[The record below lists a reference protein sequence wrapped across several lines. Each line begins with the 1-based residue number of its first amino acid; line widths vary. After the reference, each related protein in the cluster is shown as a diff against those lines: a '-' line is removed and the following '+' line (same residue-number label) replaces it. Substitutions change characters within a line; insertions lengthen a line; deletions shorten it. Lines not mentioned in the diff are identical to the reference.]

1 MIAIVA
7 IVMLGMVAL
16 VVYLMEDRRDL
27 PEIDE
32 IVLILVNNKWK
43 MAYRTHKNSSNR
55 DWVWYSPELDKIIFP
70 EEVEDWAELPEK
82 E

>member
-1 MIAIVA
+1 
-7 IVMLGMVAL
+7 
-16 VVYLMEDRRDL
+16 
-27 PEIDE
+27 
-32 IVLILVNNKWK
+32 VLILVNNKWK